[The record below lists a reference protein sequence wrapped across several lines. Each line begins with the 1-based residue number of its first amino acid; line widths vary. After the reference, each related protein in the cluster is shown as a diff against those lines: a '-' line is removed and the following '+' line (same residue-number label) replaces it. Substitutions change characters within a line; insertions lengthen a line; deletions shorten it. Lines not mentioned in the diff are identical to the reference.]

1 MQNENYDGDF
11 EQLTP
16 SMARAMIR
24 TLVRGTTISE
34 GVKFIQTGHEKW
46 ILAQREL
53 LEEIGEDGH
62 SDTKFVRGAYG
73 AGKNY
78 FLSVVQY
85 GARQRGWVTSHVEC
99 KVDGVQIDRFETLYP
114 QIVFKMVL
122 PNKGI
127 ATTGEAKVENPLR
140 LLMEEWA
147 HDQLRQIG
155 IKDGVIA
162 RPFDAEVRLYSRLES
177 GVLRSNL
184 SPDFIRAS
192 CAFARS
198 LLSRDYEVAYAIGN
212 WVGGLSE
219 KLEIPRRYLQ
229 KPTLSKDNDE
239 VVALKPIRKGTAVD
253 AMRGVLWL
261 VRSAG
266 YKGLVLCIDEV
277 EELAKLSSKGRI
289 KRFRPCAN
297 TWITLE
303 ERAGL
308 AIFACIS
315 PHSEMFVGENYFPR
329 YDALA
334 TRIQP
339 VGSEINWRAP
349 IVDLDRTPLD
359 NSELLQMANKIC
371 RVHRKA
377 YSLGSESGL
386 PEQVSSEIAKKV
398 SELRFRVAKP
408 RLLARVIV
416 DFLERRRLGTIG
428 EFGEISQE
436 INGAATIL
444 AKETAV

>member
-1 MQNENYDGDF
+1 MENSDCDGDF

-24 TLVRGTTISE
+24 SLVRGTTISE
-34 GVKFIQTGHEKW
+34 GVKFIHTGHEKW

-53 LEEIGEDGH
+53 LDEIGEDGH

-73 AGKNY
+73 AGKSH

-85 GARQRGWVTSHVEC
+85 GARQTGWVTSHVEC

-114 QIVFKMVL
+114 QIVSKMVL
-122 PNKGI
+122 PNKAAA
-127 ATTGEAKVENPLR
+127 ATEGAKVENPLR

-147 HDQLRQIG
+147 HDQLRQVG
-155 IKDGVIA
+155 IKEGTIA
-162 RPFDAEVRLYSRLES
+162 RPFDTDVRLYSRLES
-177 GVLRSNL
+177 TVLRSNL
-184 SPDFIRAS
+184 SPDFIRAM

-198 LLSRDYEVAYAIGN
+198 LLSRDYEVAYSIGN

-229 KPTLSKDNDE
+229 KPTLSKHNGE

-261 VRSAG
+261 VRAAG

-277 EELAKLSSKGRI
+277 EELAKLGSK
-289 KRFRPCAN
+289 KRQDQALQALR
-297 TWITLE
+297 E
-303 ERAGL
+303 YVDHAGGEGGFSNFCMYL
-308 AIFACIS
+308 AAT
-315 PHSEMFVGENYFPR
+315 PEMFVGENYFPR

-359 NSELLQMANKIC
+359 NSQLLQMAHKIC
-371 RVHRKA
+371 GVHRKA
-377 YSLGSESGL
+377 YALGSESGL
-386 PEQVSSEIAKKV
+386 PEQIASEIAKKV
-398 SELRFRVAKP
+398 SESRFRVAKP
-408 RLLARVIV
+408 RLLARIV
-416 DFLERRRLGTIG
+416 VDLLERRRLGTAG
-428 EFGEISQE
+428 DFGDLSQE
-436 INGAATIL
+436 INRAATTL
-444 AKETAV
+444 A